1 MDLNEIVAWQYV
13 NLGGQVYY
21 LREDVF
27 PFLTQVKLELERKFR
42 DEAALRE
49 KLAACD
55 VTASR
60 LRARLGNER
69 DTNATYRAGFGQLT
83 NAIDGLR
90 EKMSGQK
97 ILAEEAFNNL
107 EKYYRLRTKE
117 DASTIMGLRA
127 ELRRVNKE
135 GEDYRLRT
143 KEDASTIDGLRAKVL
158 EQGNLIGSLQTEL
171 KRVKKEGDEQ
181 LKLAGEET
189 ADLKFDL
196 GRMQE
201 EKDFLSSTTNE
212 RSREKE
218 DWRWKALILQ
228 QQVNDKEQRWEEG
241 QALVKKYREKIERQA
256 AEITRLEKRHFDD
269 HCDRVAQQVE
279 AWPAW
284 KRDVLGCVFSKRGAN
299 ND

>member
-27 PFLTQVKLELERKFR
+27 PFLVRAEGEMKRKLGE
-42 DEAALRE
+42 EAA
-49 KLAACD
+49 
-55 VTASR
+55 
-60 LRARLGNER
+60 
-69 DTNATYRAGFGQLT
+69 
-83 NAIDGLR
+83 LR

-107 EKYYRLRTKE
+107 EKY
-117 DASTIMGLRA
+117 
-127 ELRRVNKE
+127 
-135 GEDYRLRT
+135 YRLRT

-181 LKLAGEET
+181 LDLARKKI

-212 RSREKE
+212 RSREKTKMLVE
-218 DWRWKALILQ
+218 QHLRKMWDRYGGDTKNLETLLH
-228 QQVNDKEQRWEEG
+228 KEQMLALQLEKASVSQTPKLFAAHQLACQDYGDTLEWDEEAKKEFLRWN
-241 QALVKKYREKIERQA
+241 KEKA
-256 AEITRLEKRHFDD
+256 PPKGRLEGEWLGWMGDTD
-269 HCDRVAQQVE
+269 HD
-279 AWPAW
+279 
-284 KRDVLGCVFSKRGAN
+284 
-299 ND
+299 